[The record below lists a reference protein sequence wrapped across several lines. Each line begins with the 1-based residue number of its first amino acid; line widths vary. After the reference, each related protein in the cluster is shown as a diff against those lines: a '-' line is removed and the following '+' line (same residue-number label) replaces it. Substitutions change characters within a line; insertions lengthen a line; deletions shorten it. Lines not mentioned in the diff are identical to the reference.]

1 MKEMLHYEQQ
11 AVDQLRLGE
20 MGIKSAAIG
29 ETQIYVRP
37 GGYIFLDLST
47 EQERERDGKLL

>member
-1 MKEMLHYEQQ
+1 MLHYEQQ
-11 AVDQLRLGE
+11 AVDQMRLGE